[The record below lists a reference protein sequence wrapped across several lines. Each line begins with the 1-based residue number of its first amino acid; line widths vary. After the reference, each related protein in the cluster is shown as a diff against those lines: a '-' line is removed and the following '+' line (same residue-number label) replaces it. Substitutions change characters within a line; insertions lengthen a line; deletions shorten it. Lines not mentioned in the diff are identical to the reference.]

1 MRKSLI
7 VACSAALIALP
18 SLALAQNSGA
28 GGAGVGNADS
38 SAGVS
43 GNVHA
48 GPNSMTTEP
57 GVSNSYEGRSS
68 STVAPLP
75 PQNKVGDMP
84 SSRESIK
91 GNNAA
96 GAHDSE

>member
-7 VACSAALIALP
+7 VACSAVLITLP
-18 SLALAQNSGA
+18 SLAFAQSGA

-38 SAGVS
+38 SAGAT

-48 GPNSMTTEP
+48 GPNSMSTQP
-57 GVSNSYEGRSS
+57 GVGDSYEGRSS
-68 STVAPLP
+68 VTAPLP